1 MLRIGENRA
10 NSSWASIAR
19 HANAVEHLAA
29 DLRGVI
35 DSRSL
40 PQLDASHTP
49 VVEQWFIEKF
59 IVPTLVGF
67 ITYPDHSGGHHAQ
80 RSSMS
85 FTSPLHLFSLEQ
97 GIARSS
103 QRWYRIGHPSP
114 VAKDSL
120 RRWSVDGE
128 I

>member
-1 MLRIGENRA
+1 MLRIGEDRA

-19 HANAVEHLAA
+19 HADAVERLAG
-29 DLRGVI
+29 DLHRVI
-35 DSRSL
+35 GSKSL

-67 ITYPDHSGGHHAQ
+67 ITYPGDSNEHHGE
-80 RSSMS
+80 RGSMS
-85 FTSPLHLFSLEQ
+85 FTAPLHIFSLRQ

-114 VAKDSL
+114 VAEDSL
-120 RRWSVDGE
+120 RRWSEDGE